1 MDQPISK
8 SKLPALGGIRSL
20 FSLGALSSPSHKA
33 QILPFFDR
41 PNGTFVE
48 FGAKDGGKDSFTL
61 YLERALGWKGL
72 LIEPWPHLFHKCRK
86 TRKGS
91 RVLNV
96 AVVDR
101 WLQDSFIEVYGRP
114 PYASIKRTIRKESQE
129 RLSGKPVKPP
139 FGQKKCKRVSYVTTD
154 IARNILERADFDPD
168 FELLVLNLQGYED
181 NALEGHD
188 FDIYRPTFIL
198 AKVGTN
204 KRRLANMPQSY
215 ELVASS
221 KHDERSML
229 RLFRFSGFGEN

>member
-1 MDQPISK
+1 MEHTPYQSKQP
-8 SKLPALGGIRSL
+8 PLGGIRSL

-61 YLERALGWKGL
+61 YLEKVLGWRGL
-72 LIEPWPHLFHKCRK
+72 LIEPWPHLFRKCRK

-96 AVVDR
+96 AVVDH
-101 WLQDSFIEVYGRP
+101 WLQDSYIEIHGKP
-114 PYASIKRTIRKESQE
+114 PSASIKRTIRKESRE
-129 RLSGKPVKPP
+129 RLSGKPIEPP
-139 FGQKKCKRVSYVTTD
+139 LGQKKRKPISYVTTD
-154 IARNILERADFDPD
+154 IARNILERADFDPK

-181 NALEGHD
+181 NALEGLD
-188 FDIYRPTFIL
+188 FDVYTPTFIL

-204 KRRLANMPQSY
+204 TRRLANMPQSY

>member
-1 MDQPISK
+1 VEHSISQTK
-8 SKLPALGGIRSL
+8 PPRLGGIRSL

-41 PNGTFVE
+41 PKGRFVE

-61 YLERALGWKGL
+61 YLEKVLGWKGL
-72 LIEPWPHLFHKCRK
+72 LIEPWPHLYHKCRK
-86 TRKGS
+86 NRKGS

-96 AVVDR
+96 AVVDH
-101 WLQDSFIEVYGRP
+101 WLQDSFIEVHGKP
-114 PYASIKRTIRKESQE
+114 PSASIRRAIRQESQE
-129 RLSGKPVKPP
+129 RLSGKPAHPP
-139 FGQKKCKRVSYVTTD
+139 FGQKKRKRVSYVTTD
-154 IARNILERADFDPD
+154 IARNILKRADFGPD

-181 NALEGHD
+181 NALEGLD

-204 KRRLANMPQSY
+204 TRRLANLPQSY